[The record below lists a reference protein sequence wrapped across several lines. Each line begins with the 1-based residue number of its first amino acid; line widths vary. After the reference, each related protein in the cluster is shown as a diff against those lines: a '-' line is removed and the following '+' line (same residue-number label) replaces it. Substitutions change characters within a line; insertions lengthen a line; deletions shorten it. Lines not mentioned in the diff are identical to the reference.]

1 MTISCKGEE
10 LILSKDRAIYWA
22 SKKMLIISD
31 LHLGKSATFRQAGI
45 QVPSTIGDTDLQQL
59 SALIAEFLP
68 EILLVTGDMFHHQ
81 MNTDV
86 DTFCLWRKQYP
97 ALRII
102 LVKGNHDRIA
112 PEDYACMDID
122 IHPKELLC
130 RPFRFRHDQ
139 PAVQDEYYTISG
151 HIHPG
156 VTIYGKSRQRLRLP
170 CFYFG
175 KTGAILPAFSRFTGL
190 SKVKA
195 QEGDYFYAITPSAV
209 IAVPV
214 VD

>member
-10 LILSKDRAIYWA
+10 LILSKNKAVYWA

-45 QVPSTIGDTDLQQL
+45 QVPSTISDTDLQHL
-59 SALIAEFLP
+59 SDLIAEFLP
-68 EILLVTGDMFHHQ
+68 EVLLVTGDMFHHQ
-81 MNTDV
+81 MNTDIAV
-86 DTFCLWRKQYP
+86 FCTWRQRYP
-97 ALRII
+97 ELRIV
-102 LVKGNHDRIA
+102 LVKGNHDRIKQQ
-112 PEDYACMDID
+112 DYACMDIE
-122 IHPKELLC
+122 IHAKELLYW
-130 RPFRFRHDQ
+130 PFRFIHE
-139 PAVQDEYYTISG
+139 PAALQDEYYNISG

-156 VTIYGKSRQRLRLP
+156 VIIYGKSRQRLHLP

-190 SKVKA
+190 SKVHTA
-195 QEGDYFYAITPSAV
+195 EGDQFYAITPSAV
-209 IAVPV
+209 VAIPM